1 MVGLLLNVIGP
12 LVCFSYM
19 VMMVEI
25 ASQRVKASCVLS
37 VFFLLELFS
46 CLLVIFREDLFH
58 HFLMVTPRDKSRFEV
73 FIFVAIKIV

>member
-1 MVGLLLNVIGP
+1 MVGLVLNVIDP

-37 VFFLLELFS
+37 VFFATVFLSASYFPRGSFPPFS
-46 CLLVIFREDLFH
+46 H
-58 HFLMVTPRDKSRFEV
+58 GNP
-73 FIFVAIKIV
+73 